1 MKREFSVS
9 ITLLLYTA
17 SPGRS
22 TSSPDFRYRLGLLLL
37 SGSINLK
44 SIEKLLGM
52 VAPEDNIIE
61 AVLSKFEA
69 LPARCKPQ
77 NRGNGIQEW
86 VPLSGIVI
94 TRGTTNYQCSMR
106 ARS

>member
-1 MKREFSVS
+1 M
-9 ITLLLYTA
+9 YTA
-17 SPGRS
+17 FPGRS
-22 TSSPDFRYRLGLLLL
+22 SSSPDFRYRLGLLLL
-37 SGSINLK
+37 SGSINVK
-44 SIEKLLGM
+44 SIDKLLEM
-52 VAPEDNIIE
+52 VASEDNIVE
-61 AVLSKFEA
+61 AVLGKFEA

-94 TRGTTNYQCSMR
+94 TRGTTSYQCSMR